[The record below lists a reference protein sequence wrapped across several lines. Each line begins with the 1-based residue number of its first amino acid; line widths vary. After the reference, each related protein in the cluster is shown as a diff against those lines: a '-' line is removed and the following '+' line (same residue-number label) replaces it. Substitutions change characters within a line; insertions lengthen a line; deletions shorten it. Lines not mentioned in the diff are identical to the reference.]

1 MAGFPYAVSIKIKAK
16 ESSTQPGVPAMS
28 RLRRAL
34 LTPLVLSHLVA
45 CPSLVW
51 ACTGI
56 TIKPKD
62 GSIIFARTLEFAV
75 DLKSNI
81 IVVPRGKE
89 YVGTTPGDKP
99 GLSWKTKYGIVG
111 ANAFDMPV
119 TVDGLNE
126 KGLHVALFYFP
137 GFAKYQ
143 EIKAEDV
150 GKALAP
156 WELGLFLLGTC
167 SDVKEAIVA
176 AKEVLVGEVVQRDL
190 GFVPGVHC
198 ILTDASGKSV
208 VLEHVGGELKIHQN
222 PLGVMTNSPTFD
234 WHMTNLSNY
243 VNMSVSKVPKIDV
256 GGKEIKGLGQG
267 SGMLG
272 IPGDFTPPSR
282 FVRAVAFSKSA
293 LQVETAR
300 EGVLQAFHILNQFD
314 IPKGAARGLEHGMEV
329 ADYTLW
335 TSAADLKN
343 LRYYFRTY
351 DNSRI
356 RMIDLK
362 AVDFD
367 SKEIR
372 TISIKGEEQIEDVT
386 STAK

>member
-1 MAGFPYAVSIKIKAK
+1 
-16 ESSTQPGVPAMS
+16 MS

-34 LTPLVLSHLVA
+34 FSLVILAQLVA

-75 DLKSNI
+75 DIKSNI
-81 IVVPRGKE
+81 ILVPRGKE
-89 YVGTTPGDKP
+89 YVGSAPGDKP

-111 ANAFDMPV
+111 ANGFEMPV

-126 KGLHVALFYFP
+126 RGLQVGLFYFP
-137 GFAKYQ
+137 GFAKYH
-143 EIKAEDV
+143 EIQAGDV

-156 WELGLFLLGTC
+156 WELGVFLLSTC
-167 SDVKEAIVA
+167 SDVKEAVAA
-176 AKEVLVGEVVQRDL
+176 AKEVRVGEVVQKDM
-190 GFVPGVHC
+190 GFVPGVHY
-198 ILTDASGKSV
+198 ILTDSSGESV
-208 VLEHVGGELKIHQN
+208 VLEYVGGELKIHQN

-243 VNMSVSKVPKIDV
+243 VNMTVSNVPKIDV

-293 LQVETAR
+293 VPVETAR
-300 EGVLQAFHILNQFD
+300 DGVLQAFHILNQFD
-314 IPKGAARGLEHGMEV
+314 IPKGAARGLEHGKEV

-343 LRYYFRTY
+343 LRYYFRTF

-367 SKEIR
+367 AKEIR